1 MVIVALI
8 HIFFIVID
16 RVIYIKQ
23 TRDDIKLEIFYY
35 NKFTGEKITEINFN
49 SMNLSEQEA
58 KQYEMTYFQNEEI
71 NYPLIAKYVLHFF
84 MILFSHILI
93 FFYFP
98 IVGNK
103 NILNNVYCKYPVNID
118 NMDAKIV
125 DCNEFTF
132 NGYLIFFYILYVLY
146 LIFSAIQIK

>member
-1 MVIVALI
+1 MNANYFVL
-8 HIFFIVID
+8 
-16 RVIYIKQ
+16 
-23 TRDDIKLEIFYY
+23 
-35 NKFTGEKITEINFN
+35 NKK
-49 SMNLSEQEA
+49 S
-58 KQYEMTYFQNEEI
+58 K
-71 NYPLIAKYVLHFF
+71 
-84 MILFSHILI
+84 LFSHILI